1 MSIHLSWSRFCSAL
15 IVALWLV
22 IALLHPGDALAD
34 DGASATHPPRAPRRV
49 EAPIASAEVEL
60 SIFRGG
66 ETGPGGQRIPRSSAI
81 VRGEVRYELGA
92 PAQPGQV
99 IRLLDFAGFM
109 RTAPIELDEVAL
121 GGYLPGPFKAAKT
134 TVLDFDGAASMRR
147 VGENI
152 DLEFELLP
160 GAREVVVRYEV
171 LVPRRYW
178 PLGCVRRR
186 CSLSGAVAPLPS
198 APADGG
204 RYLERGD
211 RVVVPVRWTVSR
223 AEFGDT
229 GEVALEDEPLWV
241 VGGDGG
247 WLEYP
252 TVVWGPH
259 WRRTT
264 EYREGVR
271 IDVLAARR
279 RPGAHAPNEP
289 ITQLRRD
296 VVGRIT
302 AVTRQLIAVGAA
314 LGHPPKPGSR
324 VVAIVGPLRSEVAQA
339 HPGAVLVSDQAF
351 EVVPAERIAKFHE
364 EALARAVADVLM
376 LDRFREQQDPSTS
389 LWISG
394 SMAFSLL
401 DRWRLA
407 RAHRD
412 EFAGDLLR
420 RLTFVPAVDRFL
432 YTQQASFSS
441 SYFRGVEDDPPLRNH
456 PLWYAHGLP
465 TGRRIHE
472 KLSDTLGP
480 EALARFE
487 QKMFERPGARPQIQA
502 ERAWGRE
509 LGWFFDQWLGPY
521 PDVDY
526 LVESVERKE
535 LPPAATERFE
545 YTIKIRKVG
554 TRTVIEPVQV
564 LVTERKGKTHFLIWN
579 GQIDPRAGSLDEE
592 PASGVHTFVLRTQR
606 KVANVRLDPRNRLVQ
621 TPIAPTNVDPRFN
634 DRDPAQFRFLYTGA
648 GLSIAASEFFNAAT
662 PAARFNAVAGFAS
675 FEASLRRDL
684 RRTGHVL
691 VARDRESVISV
702 GTGVNLRL
710 GAKNNRQRRRSRV
723 RIFYT
728 AGLLSDRSL
737 DPRGGLRMIERIAF
751 ANDTRRFAWW
761 PERGRALA
769 IGVAARHVLRLDD
782 TEDDRHDLA
791 ASAEWVQLWPLAH
804 NHVLASLLRA
814 EMVVPLVRK
823 PEFRAL
829 SRVGGIGGLSGYS
842 ADEAFGLG
850 LVTAQA
856 EYRHVFYGDMHLN
869 VAHLSYVRSV
879 GGVLFAGAAST
890 SECESYAG
898 WFGPQSWYSHVGY
911 GITSRLAILGVTP
924 QLLRLEAS
932 VPLVRR
938 QGVRCLDKVLPDFLA
953 ERQGLDDATRLL
965 PPFNINLL
973 FTHAF

>member
-1 MSIHLSWSRFCSAL
+1 MRHPSR
-15 IVALWLV
+15 
-22 IALLHPGDALAD
+22 GQ
-34 DGASATHPPRAPRRV
+34 APV
-49 EAPIASAEVEL
+49 EASVAAAEVEL

-66 ETGPGGQRIPRSSAI
+66 ERGPSGDRIPRNAAI
-81 VRGEVRYELGA
+81 VRGEVRYRLDA
-92 PAQPGQV
+92 PARAGQV
-99 IRLLDFAGFM
+99 LRLLDFAGFM
-109 RTAPIELDEVAL
+109 RNEPVELDEVAL

-147 VGENI
+147 VGERI
-152 DLEFELLP
+152 DLEFTLLP

-198 APADGG
+198 APAQGG
-204 RYLERGD
+204 RYLEADD
-211 RVVVPVRWTVSR
+211 RVVVPARWTVSR
-223 AEFGDT
+223 AEFADGGDVDEA
-229 GEVALEDEPLWV
+229 GEPLWV
-241 VGGDGG
+241 VGGEGD

-252 TVVWGPH
+252 SVVWGPH

-302 AVTRQLIAVGAA
+302 RVAEQLIAVGAA
-314 LGHPPKPGSR
+314 LGHAPEPGSR
-324 VVAIVGPLRSEVAQA
+324 LVAIIGPLRSEIAQA

-351 EVVPAERIAKFHE
+351 EVIPADRIAKFHE
-364 EALARAVADVLM
+364 EGLARAVADALM
-376 LDRFREQQDPSTS
+376 LDRLRTHQDPSTA
-389 LWISG
+389 LWASG

-401 DRWRLA
+401 DRWRIA
-407 RAHRD
+407 REHRD

-456 PLWYAHGLP
+456 PLWFSHELP

-472 KLSDTLGP
+472 KLSDTLGR
-480 EALARFE
+480 EALVTFE
-487 QKMFERPGARPQIQA
+487 ERMFARPGARPKRQA
-502 ERAWGRE
+502 EQAWGRT
-509 LGWFFDQWLGPY
+509 LSWFFDQWLGPY

-526 LVESVERKE
+526 LVESVDRVE
-535 LPPAATERFE
+535 LPPSSEERYE

-554 TRTVIEPVQV
+554 TRTIIEPVQV
-564 LVTERKGKTHFLIWN
+564 LATERKGKAHFLIWN
-579 GQIDPRAGSLDEE
+579 GQVDEDAKTLDEE

-606 KVANVRLDPRNRLVQ
+606 KLANVRLDPRNRLVQ
-621 TPIAPTNVDPRFN
+621 TPISPSNVDPRFN
-634 DRDPAQFRFLYTGA
+634 DRKPRQFRFLYTGA
-648 GLSIAASEFFNAAT
+648 GLSIAASEFINAAT

-691 VARDRESVISV
+691 VARDRESIISV
-702 GTGVNLRL
+702 GTGVNLRF
-710 GAKNNRQRRRSRV
+710 GAKNNRRRRRSRF

-737 DPRGGLRMIERIAF
+737 DPRGGLRMIERVAF

-761 PERGRALA
+761 PERGRALSV
-769 IGVAARHVLRLDD
+769 GVAARHVLRLDD
-782 TEDDRHDLA
+782 SDDDRHDLA

-804 NHVLASLLRA
+804 NHVLASLARA
-814 EMVVPLVRK
+814 EMVVPLVRR

-842 ADEAFGLG
+842 ADEVFGLG
-850 LVTAQA
+850 LVTAQV
-856 EYRHVFYGDMHLN
+856 EYRHVYYGDMHLN
-869 VAHLSYVRSV
+869 VAHLSYVRSI

-938 QGVRCLDKVLPDFLA
+938 RGVRCLDQVLPDFLA
-953 ERQGLDDATRLL
+953 QRQGLDDATRLL